1 VDRGRGERKPPPSA
15 QLAFCRELSRDVSD
29 DAFSKHD
36 FSPSFRNSPVEM
48 LGFRESIYI
57 FVNKK
62 TFTEIQA
69 NHIIF
74 LQNFS

>member
-1 VDRGRGERKPPPSA
+1 
-15 QLAFCRELSRDVSD
+15 
-29 DAFSKHD
+29 
-36 FSPSFRNSPVEM
+36 M

-74 LQNFS
+74 LQKFS

>member
-1 VDRGRGERKPPPSA
+1 VGVGSGNRRRRLSW
-15 QLAFCRELSRDVSD
+15 LCRELSRDVSD